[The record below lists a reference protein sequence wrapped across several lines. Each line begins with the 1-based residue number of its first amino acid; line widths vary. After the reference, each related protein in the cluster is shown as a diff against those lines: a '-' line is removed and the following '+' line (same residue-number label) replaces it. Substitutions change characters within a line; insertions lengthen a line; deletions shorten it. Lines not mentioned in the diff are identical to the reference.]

1 MRPISLAQ
9 LTLIGIALIGATAAQ
24 ASPEAKSASTAQAD
38 TATKAAPTQADLT
51 TTLNV
56 KLALLNKLGMDTMHV
71 DVEARG
77 RTVRLS
83 GTVEKR
89 ETKELAGTVA
99 FGVRGVSRVENALRL
114 EAAVANPSQAGAA
127 VGEADAEVKDA
138 LLETRLRLA
147 LVDKMGSDGFRIGT
161 DAANGVVTLS
171 FDDAFETVRRD
182 LAVAIATDMSGVSR
196 VVSVDKT

>member
-1 MRPISLAQ
+1 MRLTTLVQLA
-9 LTLIGIALIGATAAQ
+9 IGIALIGATAAQ
-24 ASPEAKSASTAQAD
+24 ANPEAQAVPAQSNAASKSV
-38 TATKAAPTQADLT
+38 PTEADLR

-56 KLALLNKLGMDTMHV
+56 ELALLNKLGTDTMHV
-71 DVEARG
+71 DVEARD

-83 GTVEKR
+83 GTVDKR

-99 FGVRGVSRVENALRL
+99 FGVRGVSRVENALKL
-114 EAAVANPSQAGAA
+114 DAAVANPSRAGAA

-161 DAANGVVTLS
+161 DAASGVVTLS

-182 LAVAIATDMSGVSR
+182 LAIAIATAMSGVSK